1 LTGVELRL
9 NTRVDADTLLAGG
22 FDEIVLATGIAP
34 RQPGIDGIGHAK
46 VCTYLDV
53 ITGKRRPGARVAI
66 IGAGGIG
73 FDVAEFLVHEGAS
86 PSTDIDR
93 WLHEWGVDK
102 TLTAR
107 SGIEGVKAAPEA
119 PAREVWLLQR
129 KAEKLGMRLG
139 KTSGWVHRS
148 TLKAKGVQMV
158 GGVDYRRVDDAGL
171 HVAIDGKERVLD
183 VDDVVICAGQEPLRA
198 LLAPLRAAGKTPH
211 LIGGA
216 DVATELDAKRAIAQG
231 SELAAAF

>member
-1 LTGVELRL
+1 MLSY
-9 NTRVDADTLLAGG
+9 VDVLLHGRHVG
-22 FDEIVLATGIAP
+22 P
-34 RQPGIDGIGHAK
+34 
-46 VCTYLDV
+46 
-53 ITGKRRPGARVAI
+53 RVAI
-66 IGAGGIG
+66 VGAGGIG
-73 FDVAEFLVHEGAS
+73 FDVAEFLVHEGPS

-93 WLHEWGVDK
+93 WLREWGVDK

-158 GGVDYRRVDDAGL
+158 GGVDYRRIDDAGL
-171 HVAIDGKERVLD
+171 HVSIDGKERVLE
-183 VDDVVICAGQEPLRA
+183 VDDIVICAGQEPLRV
-198 LLAPLRAAGKTPH
+198 LLAPLQAAGKSPH

-231 SELAAAF
+231 SELAARF